1 MKPRKLA
8 QEIAF
13 RVSDRNASDI
23 TLLEIRQLSTIA
35 DFFVICTATSTVH
48 AKSLA
53 EDLCIY
59 WKDTHQIRGKREG
72 NPQEGWVV
80 VDFGSILVHIFLEER
95 RAHYNLEQ
103 LWSDAPV
110 LVQIL

>member
-1 MKPRKLA
+1 MSPRKLA

-23 TLLEIRQLSTIA
+23 TLLDIRQLSTIA
-35 DFFVICTATSTVH
+35 EFFVICTATSTVH
-48 AKSLA
+48 AKALS
-53 EDLCIY
+53 EDLCRH
-59 WKDTHQIRGKREG
+59 WNDTHKIRGKSEG
-72 NPQEGWVV
+72 SPQEGWVV
-80 VDFGSILVHIFLEER
+80 VDFGSILAHIFLEER
-95 RAHYNLEQ
+95 RTHYALER